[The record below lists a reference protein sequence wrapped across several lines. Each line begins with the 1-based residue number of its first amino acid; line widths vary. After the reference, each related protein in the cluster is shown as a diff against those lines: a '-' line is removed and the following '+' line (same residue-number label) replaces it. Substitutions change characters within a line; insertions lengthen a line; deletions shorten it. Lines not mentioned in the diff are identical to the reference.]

1 MVNTFKK
8 LEVSSLSGSKD
19 TMHKTIVFFPETL
32 ALRFLPIVFQRWPEM
47 APVGTNPAQFLDW
60 GAESHLVTSFASPG
74 PGWPGIGVMTEDY
87 DKIGTALE
95 RREVA
100 RELVPISTEESTS
113 FGFEG

>member
-1 MVNTFKK
+1 
-8 LEVSSLSGSKD
+8 
-19 TMHKTIVFFPETL
+19 MHKTIVFFPETL
-32 ALRFLPIVFQRWPEM
+32 ALRFSPIVFQRWPEM

-113 FGFEG
+113 GLAGCTYLLPVLGIVGHNFC